1 MSHLLISLPFYEASE
16 SSLGTYERCKDG
28 RVTACQV
35 VRSYSWTRLQG
46 LRRVLSTFAG
56 SFALY
61 KKNPI
66 KMKSLKPLFIWLKV
80 LYGCSLVPR
89 DGIGSACSLVFIK
102 VHFVLK
108 ERLCCPLLFVANCCQ
123 SSALL
128 SLLLSSLKTSMHMSS
143 PEVNEK

>member
-1 MSHLLISLPFYEASE
+1 M
-16 SSLGTYERCKDG
+16 
-28 RVTACQV
+28 
-35 VRSYSWTRLQG
+35 
-46 LRRVLSTFAG
+46 
-56 SFALY
+56 
-61 KKNPI
+61 I
-66 KMKSLKPLFIWLKV
+66 KIKSLKPDEKRLEA
-80 LYGCSLVPR
+80 LYVSSLVPR